1 MESELEFISLK
12 DLLQK
17 GSGLVKKVWGGIQSI
32 GSKVKEVLKVPS
44 NVMKIVK
51 KKLADL
57 INARNKA
64 IGVFNNLPI
73 EIRIKFENKVKNLEK
88 EYRKYVAGV
97 NKDDRELSEE
107 LGVLPVAVVVLG
119 AGVVVSL
126 GFSLITLLKMGQFQT
141 AINNIS
147 VIEKQYDKLTK
158 EMLAELERYKSKNIQ
173 KYKEA
178 KIKIQQKLGS
188 VPKVSSVWDDLK
200 GLMAIG
206 ILGFLGLEFF
216 KTMRS
221 SK

>member
-126 GFSLITLLKMGQFQT
+126 GFSLITLLKMGQLQT